1 MSVVGEYLPSPP
13 INIPM
18 SLVWSTFLLFGAAW
32 EGKFKT
38 DLLKTSASF
47 PFNLP
52 EGEDSSL

>member
-13 INIPM
+13 INIPT
-18 SLVWSTFLLFGAAW
+18 SLVWSTFLLFEAGW
-32 EGKFKT
+32 GGKFKT

>member
-1 MSVVGEYLPSPP
+1 MSVVGESFPSPS
-13 INIPM
+13 INIPT
-18 SLVWSTFLLFGAAW
+18 SLVWSTFLLFEAGW
-32 EGKFKT
+32 GGKLKT